1 MQPWGKMPTRD
12 KNRKPPIKK
21 ETKMRKRMNK
31 KAGVGVMVFLITIC
45 FVPAMA
51 GAFAQGNGESGKG
64 FQGKGQHRSPLGI
77 WRNPQMVE
85 KLQLTDQ
92 QVDQLRD
99 QDFAHREK
107 QQALKAELGSLRL
120 QMDKAFTE
128 NNVDKA
134 NVRQTAEKM
143 ADVKG
148 SMFVEKIDS
157 RLALEEI
164 LTADQVDTLKQM
176 RMERKKNGKRQGQ
189 KQMKGR
195 YRAEGQDCRRLSDES
210 VE

>member
-1 MQPWGKMPTRD
+1 
-12 KNRKPPIKK
+12 
-21 ETKMRKRMNK
+21 MRKRMNK
-31 KAGVGVMVFLITIC
+31 KAGVGVMVLLITIC

-77 WRNPQMVE
+77 WRNSQMIE

-99 QDFAHREK
+99 LDFAHREK
-107 QQALKAELGSLRL
+107 QQALKAQLASLRL
-120 QMDKAFTE
+120 EMDKAFTE
-128 NNVDKA
+128 DNVDKA
-134 NVRQTAEKM
+134 SVHQTAEKM

-157 RLALEEI
+157 RLALEEM
-164 LTADQVDTLKQM
+164 LTADQVAKLKQY
-176 RMERKKNGKRQGQ
+176 RMKNKRKGKQQSQ
-189 KQMKGR
+189 KQMKGH
-195 YRAEGQDCRRLSDES
+195 YRAEGQDCRRLSDDS

>member
-1 MQPWGKMPTRD
+1 
-12 KNRKPPIKK
+12 
-21 ETKMRKRMNK
+21 MNK
-31 KAGVGVMVFLITIC
+31 KAGVGVMVLLITIC

-51 GAFAQGNGESGKG
+51 GAFAQGDGVRGKG
-64 FQGKGQHRSPLGI
+64 FNSKGQHRSPLGI

-99 QDFAHREK
+99 LDFAHREK
-107 QQALKAELGSLRL
+107 QQASKAELDSLRL
-120 QMDKAFTE
+120 QMDKVFTADK
-128 NNVDKA
+128 VDKA
-134 NVRQTAEKM
+134 TVHQTAEKM

-164 LTADQVDTLKQM
+164 LTADQADKLKQY
-176 RMERKKNGKRQGQ
+176 RMNNKRKGKQQGQ

-195 YRAEGQDCRRLSDES
+195 YRAEGQDCRRLSDDS

>member
-1 MQPWGKMPTRD
+1 
-12 KNRKPPIKK
+12 
-21 ETKMRKRMNK
+21 MRKRMNK

>member
-1 MQPWGKMPTRD
+1 MS
-12 KNRKPPIKK
+12 NLIS
-21 ETKMRKRMNK
+21 K
-31 KAGVGVMVFLITIC
+31 KAGIGVMVLLITIC

-51 GAFAQGNGESGKG
+51 GAFAQGSGERGKG
-64 FQGKGQHRSPLGI
+64 FDRKGQHRSPLGI
-77 WRNPQMVE
+77 WRSPQMIE

-99 QDFAHREK
+99 LDFAHREK
-107 QQALKAELGSLRL
+107 QQALNAQLGSLRL
-120 QMDKAFTE
+120 QMDKAFTDD
-128 NNVDKA
+128 NVDKA
-134 NVRQTAEKM
+134 TVRQTAEKM

-164 LTADQVDTLKQM
+164 LTTDQVDMLEQYKM
-176 RMERKKNGKRQGQ
+176 NKKRNGLQQGQ

-195 YRAEGQDCRRLSDES
+195 QWAKGQDCPRLSDDS

>member
-1 MQPWGKMPTRD
+1 MS
-12 KNRKPPIKK
+12 
-21 ETKMRKRMNK
+21 KRMSK
-31 KAGVGVMVFLITIC
+31 KAGIGVMVLLVFIC

-51 GAFAQGNGESGKG
+51 GAFAQGSGENGKG
-64 FQGKGQHRSPLGI
+64 VDGKRQHHSPLGI

-85 KLQLTDQ
+85 KLHLTDQ

-99 QDFAHREK
+99 LDFAHREK
-107 QQALKAELGSLRL
+107 QQVLKAQLDSLRL

-128 NNVDKA
+128 DTVDNA
-134 NVRQTAEKM
+134 IVREIAEKM
-143 ADVKG
+143 ADAKG

-157 RLALEEI
+157 RLALEAA
-164 LTADQVDTLKQM
+164 LTADQVDKLKQY
-176 RMERKKNGKRQGQ
+176 RMNKKRKGMQQGQ

-195 YRAEGQDCRRLSDES
+195 QWSKGQDCPRLSDNS

>member
-1 MQPWGKMPTRD
+1 
-12 KNRKPPIKK
+12 
-21 ETKMRKRMNK
+21 MNK
-31 KAGVGVMVFLITIC
+31 KAGIGVMVLLITIC

-51 GAFAQGNGESGKG
+51 GAFAQGNGKSGKG
-64 FQGKGQHRSPLGI
+64 FDGKGQHRSPLGI

-99 QDFAHREK
+99 LYFAHREK
-107 QQALKAELGSLRL
+107 QHASKAELNNLRL

-128 NNVDKA
+128 DNVDKA
-134 NVRQTAEKM
+134 TVLQTAEKM

-157 RLALEEI
+157 RLDLQEI
-164 LTADQVDTLKQM
+164 LTADQIEKLKEY
-176 RMERKKNGKRQGQ
+176 RMNNKRKGMQQGQ

-195 YRAEGQDCRRLSDES
+195 YRAEGQDCRRLSDDS

>member
-1 MQPWGKMPTRD
+1 
-12 KNRKPPIKK
+12 
-21 ETKMRKRMNK
+21 MNK
-31 KAGVGVMVFLITIC
+31 KAGIGVMVLLITIC

-51 GAFAQGNGESGKG
+51 GAFAQGSGERGKG
-64 FQGKGQHRSPLGI
+64 FDGKGQHRSHLGI

-99 QDFAHREK
+99 LDFAHREK
-107 QQALKAELGSLRL
+107 HQALKAQLDSFRL
-120 QMDKAFTE
+120 LMDKAFTDD
-128 NNVDKA
+128 NVDKA
-134 NVRQTAEKM
+134 SVRQTAEKM
-143 ADVKG
+143 AEVKG

-157 RLALEEI
+157 RLDLEEI
-164 LTADQVDTLKQM
+164 LTVDQIDNLKQY
-176 RMERKKNGKRQGQ
+176 RINNIRKGMQPGQ

-195 YRAEGQDCRRLSDES
+195 FRAESQDCRRLSDDF

>member
-1 MQPWGKMPTRD
+1 
-12 KNRKPPIKK
+12 
-21 ETKMRKRMNK
+21 MRKLVKK
-31 KAGVGVMVFLITIC
+31 KAGIGVMAILITIC

-51 GAFAQGNGESGKG
+51 GAFAQRGGERGMG
-64 FQGKGQHRSPLGI
+64 LDGKGQHPSTLGI
-77 WRNPQMVE
+77 WRNTLMIE
-85 KLQLTDQ
+85 KLELTDG

-99 QDFAHREK
+99 LDFTHREK
-107 QQALKAELGSLRL
+107 QQVLKTQLDRLRL

-128 NNVDKA
+128 VNVDKA
-134 NVRQTAEKM
+134 TVRKTAEKM

-164 LTADQVDTLKQM
+164 LTDDQVDKLRQYRINKK
-176 RMERKKNGKRQGQ
+176 RKGMQQGQ
-189 KQMKGR
+189 RQMKGR
-195 YRAEGQDCRRLSDES
+195 HWAQNEGYSRSSDDS